1 MTNPLHTWLA
11 QTLALSG
18 SDLHL
23 SAGLAPMVRVHGA
36 LQTLPTPPVCAH
48 QLEALLHAA
57 LPDWRVAAH
66 RQDSPAAGASTSPN
80 LQDHDTAIDWP
91 GLGRFRVNVFAQA
104 RGWSSVWRVI
114 PQQVPSLEAI
124 GAPACLTE
132 WARQPH
138 GLLLVTGATGSGKST
153 TLAALVHH
161 LNTTQALHILTLED
175 PIEFVHTSQRSLVQQ
190 RSVPGHSAGFDTA
203 LRAALRQDPDV
214 VLVGEMRDLPT
225 VRLALS
231 AAETGHMVLGS
242 LHTRSATQAVERLV
256 DVFPSS
262 DKALVRQQL
271 SLSLLGVVTQTL
283 CRRADGAGRVAAH
296 ELLYATPAV
305 RNLIRESKTAQ
316 LPTVQ
321 QTGAQFGMQTLAQSL
336 AGLVAQGRITPEEA
350 LHHAPA
356 LAT

>member
-1 MTNPLHTWLA
+1 MHTFIEHWLS
-11 QTLALSG
+11 QTLSLGG

-23 SAGLAPMVRVHGA
+23 SAGMPPMVRVHGA
-36 LQTLPTPPVCAH
+36 LQALSAPAVPAE
-48 QLEALLHAA
+48 QLEAMLLAA
-57 LPDWRVAAH
+57 LPDWRSAAEQFDAPGSAQG
-66 RQDSPAAGASTSPN
+66 RT
-80 LQDHDTAIDWP
+80 QDHDTAVDWP
-91 GLGRFRVNVFAQA
+91 GLGRFRVNVFAQS
-104 RGWSSVWRVI
+104 RGWSSVWRAIPAVI
-114 PQQVPSLEAI
+114 PRLDEI
-124 GAPACLTE
+124 GAPAPLQS
-132 WARQPH
+132 WVKHPH

-153 TLAALVHH
+153 TMAALVHH

-175 PIEFVHTSQRSLVQQ
+175 PIEFVHTSQQSLVQQ
-190 RSVPGHSAGFDTA
+190 RKVPGHSADFDTA

-214 VLVGEMRDLPT
+214 ILVGEMRDLPT

-231 AAETGHMVLGS
+231 AAETGHLVLGS

-283 CRRADGAGRVAAH
+283 CRRADGMGRIAAH

-316 LPTVQ
+316 LPTVL
-321 QTGAQFGMQTLAQSL
+321 QTGAQHGMQTLAQSL
-336 AGLVAQGRITPEEA
+336 LQLISQGLVSPAEAAQHG
-350 LHHAPA
+350 
-356 LAT
+356 